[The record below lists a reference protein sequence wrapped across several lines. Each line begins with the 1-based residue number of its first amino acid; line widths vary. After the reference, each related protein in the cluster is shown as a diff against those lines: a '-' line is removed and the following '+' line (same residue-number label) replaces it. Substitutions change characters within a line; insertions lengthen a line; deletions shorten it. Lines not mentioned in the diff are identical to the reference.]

1 MIPLILPAA
10 EPLGELVSATHEIA
24 VNTCPEPWYT
34 DGFTLVAVLSL
45 LIACISFSVAWRTLK
60 YTRKTV
66 ESIECGVNL
75 RCEDKIH
82 IIPSRESARRA

>member
-34 DGFTLVAVLSL
+34 DGFNLVAMISL
-45 LIACISFSVAWRTLK
+45 RIAYGIGFSRV
-60 YTRKTV
+60 V
-66 ESIECGVNL
+66 
-75 RCEDKIH
+75 H
-82 IIPSRESARRA
+82 ARVHP